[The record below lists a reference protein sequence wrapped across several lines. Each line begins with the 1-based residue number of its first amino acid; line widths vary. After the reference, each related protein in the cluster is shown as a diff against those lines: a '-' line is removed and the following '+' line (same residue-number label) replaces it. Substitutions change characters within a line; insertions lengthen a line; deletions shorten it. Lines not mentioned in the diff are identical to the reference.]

1 MSPEQARG
9 EQLDPRTDLFSFGAV
24 LYEMATGHQAFS
36 GKTAA
41 LIFNAL
47 LSQAP
52 TPARQLNPELPAR
65 LDEIINKALEKD
77 RGMCYQHASEIRTDL
92 ARLKRD
98 TGSIAVA
105 TAQDSAA
112 NKRVPSRRRV
122 IAMAGSLA
130 VLLAAM
136 IGLYLNRPHSTAGAP
151 RIQSLAVL
159 PLENLSG
166 DPTQEY
172 FADGMTEEL
181 TSDLAKI
188 AALRVISR
196 TSAMRYK
203 GSRRSLP
210 EIARDLNVDGVIEGS
225 VERSGNRV
233 RITAQLIYAP
243 TDTHLWANSY
253 QRNLQDV
260 LALQDEVARAIA
272 GEIRITLTQ
281 KEQVRLTRTG
291 VVNPQAYEAYLQGR
305 FYWSKRTE
313 EGEKKGLDY
322 FQQAIEKDPGY
333 ALVYAGAAESYIVLG
348 AHGHVPVHEAFAK
361 ARAAAQKALEM
372 DDSLAEAHTS
382 LGSVRTFYDWDWP
395 GAQKEFARAIELNP
409 SYATA
414 YHWYSHYLVA
424 VGRSADAV
432 VAIKRALELDP
443 FGPTINIWLA
453 NSLYYA
459 RRYDLA
465 LEQYW
470 KVINTFPDF
479 ASMPVRASAVICERR
494 SPQRRNRRSASTSLR

>member
-1 MSPEQARG
+1 
-9 EQLDPRTDLFSFGAV
+9 
-24 LYEMATGHQAFS
+24 
-36 GKTAA
+36 
-41 LIFNAL
+41 
-47 LSQAP
+47 
-52 TPARQLNPELPAR
+52 
-65 LDEIINKALEKD
+65 
-77 RGMCYQHASEIRTDL
+77 
-92 ARLKRD
+92 
-98 TGSIAVA
+98 
-105 TAQDSAA
+105 
-112 NKRVPSRRRV
+112 
-122 IAMAGSLA
+122 
-130 VLLAAM
+130 
-136 IGLYLNRPHSTAGAP
+136 
-151 RIQSLAVL
+151 
-159 PLENLSG
+159 
-166 DPTQEY
+166 
-172 FADGMTEEL
+172 
-181 TSDLAKI
+181 
-188 AALRVISR
+188 
-196 TSAMRYK
+196 
-203 GSRRSLP
+203 
-210 EIARDLNVDGVIEGS
+210 VDGVIEGS